1 MRSRLRTEW
10 YSDRLA
16 TRYISFFLSLLQ
28 LMTLMKYSTERK
40 KFSMKQQDL
49 TNEIMVFQHSCK
61 IQVAYIRS
69 GICTAVD
76 MIFYFY
82 VDGNIFA
89 THSLCP
95 MAPVCTFFTFLR
107 GEIFYFHGFLFFT
120 VLVAFSLFVRRLFCF
135 MFCPVGFV
143 GDILFKIGRACRLPR
158 ISETNLFRS
167 FSLYSRIFFLVS
179 ALFIPLFTGCMIFQ
193 HACPFILIGDM
204 MYGIVVPL
212 AVSIFSVIVFLSLF
226 ISRFFCRFICPLG
239 LIMGH
244 NGQDRQPLSPDTD
257 CRSDLQ
263 RGFFMRKMH

>member
-1 MRSRLRTEW
+1 MKLWFFHIFVKFRWL
-10 YSDRLA
+10 
-16 TRYISFFLSLLQ
+16 ISGLGSALL
-28 LMTLMKYSTERK
+28 
-40 KFSMKQQDL
+40 F
-49 TNEIMVFQHSCK
+49 
-61 IQVAYIRS
+61 
-69 GICTAVD
+69 

-135 MFCPVGFV
+135 IFCPVGFV

-167 FSLYSRIFFLVS
+167 FSLYSRIFFLAS

-239 LIMGH
+239 LIMGLTGRIGNRFLPTMTVDLTCKGGFSCGKCTEICPTGINIAKLH
-244 NGQDRQPLSPDTD
+244 GKIDDIDCILCGQCVEICALNRKKNQKKNSHITADR
-257 CRSDLQ
+257 
-263 RGFFMRKMH
+263 